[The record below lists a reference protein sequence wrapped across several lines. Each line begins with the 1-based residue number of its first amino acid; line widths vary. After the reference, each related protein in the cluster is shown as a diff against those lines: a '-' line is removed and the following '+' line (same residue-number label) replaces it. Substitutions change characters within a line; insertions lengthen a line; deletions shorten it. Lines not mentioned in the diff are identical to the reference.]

1 MLRKTFVWHIW
12 RVVLAIAAFASMIA
26 MIMAIAFVTFTL
38 YVLTS
43 AHHLLSLPGMAILAC
58 AVVLMARDEISYMIE
73 SAVWSRVQA
82 GALLTCISGHV
93 ENESGWLLVVES
105 KDQQRG
111 LQRVRQ
117 VFSGYRRPV
126 RVLRVI
132 ASDGDDLYIGWDCKS
147 FPLQSNGQVKW
158 RDGRW
163 YTFSK
168 HMFPTIR

>member
-1 MLRKTFVWHIW
+1 MLRKTFVWLVW
-12 RVVLAIAAFASMIA
+12 RVVFAIAAVASMIA
-26 MIMAIAFVTFTL
+26 MIVAIAFVTFTL

-58 AVVLMARDEISYMIE
+58 AIVLMARDEMSNMIE
-73 SAVWSRVQA
+73 SALWSRVQA

-93 ENESGWLLVVES
+93 ENESGWLLLMES
-105 KDQQRG
+105 KDQHKG
-111 LQRVRQ
+111 FQRVRQ
-117 VFSGYRRPV
+117 FFSGYRRPV
-126 RVLRVI
+126 RVIRVI
-132 ASDGDDLYIGWDCKS
+132 ASDGDELYIGWDCKS

-168 HMFPTIR
+168 QLFPTIR